1 MAKKMSGSDLIKLEI
16 LRPNGELADGTMATL
31 TDEETREAY
40 RWMVMSRMMDDRA
53 VSLQRQGRMGT
64 FSRGHGQE
72 ASVVGSSFALD
83 LSRDWLVP
91 QYRELAAVVR
101 HGFPLDRF
109 LLYWMG
115 NPAGGRSPD
124 GVRVLPTQI
133 ALAAQLPHA
142 VGLAWGRMKQGE
154 SDVVITYFGDGASS
168 EGDSHEAMNL
178 AGVIKAPVIF
188 FLQNNGWAI
197 STPRHLQ
204 TAAEALAYRARGYGF
219 PGVIVDGN
227 DLFAVV
233 QATRDAVARARAGE
247 GPTLIESQTYRMG
260 AHNTADDPSRYM
272 PEEALADWADR
283 DPIARVQRYLMSRGL
298 LDEAGDEE
306 LRRDIDEEITVA
318 IEAAEGFEPP
328 HSGQIF
334 THVYADPPE
343 RLLQQQR
350 VAQLEGR

>member
-1 MAKKMSGSDLIKLEI
+1 MTATGAQSDLDRLEV
-16 LRPNGELADGTMATL
+16 LRPGGVLVDGAEPSL
-31 TDEETREAY
+31 TDEETLEAY
-40 RWMVMSRMMDDRA
+40 RWMMLSRMVDDRA

-83 LSRDWLVP
+83 PSRDWLVP

-101 HGFPLDRF
+101 HGFPLDKF

-115 NPAGGRSPD
+115 NPAGGRTPD
-124 GVRVLPTQI
+124 GVGVLPTQI

-142 VGLAWGRMKQGE
+142 TGLAWGLKNQGR

-168 EGDSHEAMNL
+168 EGDAHESMNL
-178 AGVIKAPVIF
+178 AGVVKAPVIF

-197 STPRHLQ
+197 STPRHRQ
-204 TAAEALAYRARGYGF
+204 TAAEAIAHRARGYGF

-233 QATRDAVARARAGE
+233 RATREAVERARAGE

-260 AHNTADDPSRYM
+260 AHNTADDPTRYM
-272 PEEALADWADR
+272 EQSALDEWEER
-283 DPIARVQRYLMSRGL
+283 DPIVRVRAYLTSRGL
-298 LDEAGDEE
+298 LDDAADARIQSE
-306 LRRDIDEEITVA
+306 LDAEITAA
-318 IEAAEGFEPP
+318 IEAAEGFDPP
-328 HSGQIF
+328 HPGQIF
-334 THVYADPPE
+334 THVYANPPE

-350 VAQLEGR
+350 AAELEGR